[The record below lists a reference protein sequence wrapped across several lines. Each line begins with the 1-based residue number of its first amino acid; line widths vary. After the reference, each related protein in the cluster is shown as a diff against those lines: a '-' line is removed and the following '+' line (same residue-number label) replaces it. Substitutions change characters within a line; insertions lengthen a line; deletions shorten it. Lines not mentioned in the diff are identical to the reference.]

1 MFCALEQYKNNGKE
15 SLLIQELAIQN
26 LWETHM
32 LGHSLPSGTVK
43 LAAHQD

>member
-1 MFCALEQYKNNGKE
+1 MFCAVEQYKNNDKK

-32 LGHSLPSGTVK
+32 LGLT
-43 LAAHQD
+43 